1 MNSKFEHVNL
11 LLPFYGK
18 LLSERQLEILK
29 YYYYEDLSL
38 SEIAENLSISRNAV
52 FDALRKGERAL
63 EDLEVKLHLYA
74 DYQKRLEQY
83 RLILSY
89 NNSEINTIIEK
100 LIKEEESYE

>member
-1 MNSKFEHVNL
+1 MNDKFEHVNL

-52 FDALRKGERAL
+52 FDALK
-63 EDLEVKLHLYA
+63 
-74 DYQKRLEQY
+74 
-83 RLILSY
+83 
-89 NNSEINTIIEK
+89 
-100 LIKEEESYE
+100 